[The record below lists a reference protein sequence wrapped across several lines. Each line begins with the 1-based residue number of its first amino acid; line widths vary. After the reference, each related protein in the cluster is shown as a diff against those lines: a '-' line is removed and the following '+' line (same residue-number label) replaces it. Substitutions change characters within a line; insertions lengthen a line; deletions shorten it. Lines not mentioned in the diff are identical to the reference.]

1 MNLKFV
7 HRLRVI
13 MTNFR
18 FGSLV
23 LAPGAALL
31 LGLLIGVAAGPQILA
46 YYARLTAPAPDR
58 LVFTPVQ
65 YSALPGWGDDQ
76 FADFLPAFTRS
87 CARIL
92 AKNPESPL
100 GPADSGGRFGRA
112 GDWAPVCRR
121 AVSLAAQNPD
131 AQGIRNF
138 LEQEFAPA
146 ALGNHQQRSGRFT
159 GYYEPELRGSLRR
172 HGAYRE
178 ALLSPPKGLVSVN
191 LGDFNPQWRGQ
202 RIAGRV
208 TGGSLKPL
216 QSRAEIMAGALDG
229 ENLHLLYADDPVDAF
244 FLHIQGSGRVRLDD
258 GRVIRLGYAGQNGHP
273 YQAIGKVL
281 LEQGALSRENISMQ
295 TIRAWLAANP
305 AARDGILA
313 QNPSYVFFRILEGGD
328 PALGPPGAAGVP
340 LTPGRSLAV
349 DLDFYPLG
357 VPLWL
362 DAETPD
368 KTGARIQ
375 RLMVA
380 QDTGGAI
387 RGPVRGDVFWGAGA
401 AAAENAGRMN
411 SEGRL
416 YLLLPRPV
424 AGQAIRESE

>member
-1 MNLKFV
+1 MTSW
-7 HRLRVI
+7 LRA
-13 MTNFR
+13 
-18 FGSLV
+18 V
-23 LAPGAALL
+23 LAPGAAIL
-31 LGLLIGVAAGPQILA
+31 LGLLIGVAAGPHILA
-46 YYARLTAPAPDR
+46 IYAKVTAPAPDR
-58 LVFTPVQ
+58 LVFTPVP
-65 YSALPGWGDDQ
+65 YSALPGWDGDPLT
-76 FADFLPAFTRS
+76 DFLPAFNRS
-87 CARIL
+87 CGRFL
-92 AKNPESPL
+92 AKDSETPV
-100 GPADSGGRFGRA
+100 GPADSGGHFGKA
-112 GDWAPVCRR
+112 GDWAPVCRK
-121 AVSLAAQNPD
+121 AEMLAAQNPD
-131 AQGIRNF
+131 AQRIRNF
-138 LEQEFAPA
+138 LEQELTPL
-146 ALGNHQQRSGRFT
+146 ALGNHKQRAGRFT

-178 ALLSPPKGLVSVN
+178 ALLKPPKGLVSVN

-202 RIAGRV
+202 RIAGRL

-229 ENLHLLYADDPVDAF
+229 ENLHLLYVDDPVDAF

-273 YQAIGKVL
+273 YVAIGKVL

-295 TIRAWLAANP
+295 SIRDWLAANP
-305 AARDGILA
+305 AERDGILA
-313 QNPSYVFFRILEGGD
+313 QNPSYIFFRILDGGD
-328 PALGPPGAAGVP
+328 PAMGPPGAAGVS

-362 DAETPD
+362 DAEAPADT
-368 KTGARIQ
+368 TGARIQ

-424 AGQAIRESE
+424 AEQAMRESE